1 MPFSL
6 FSMFVGFF
14 GLTGCTIWL
23 MDAIS
28 KVDARAARNAV
39 IGIMISGVMIL
50 LGVCVLL
57 MN

>member
-1 MPFSL
+1 
-6 FSMFVGFF
+6 
-14 GLTGCTIWL
+14 

-28 KVDARAARNAV
+28 KVDARAARNAA

>member
-6 FSMFVGFF
+6 FSMFVGLF

-28 KVDARAARNAV
+28 KVDARAARNAA
-39 IGIMISGVMIL
+39 IGIMISCVMIL
-50 LGVCVLL
+50 LGCVLL